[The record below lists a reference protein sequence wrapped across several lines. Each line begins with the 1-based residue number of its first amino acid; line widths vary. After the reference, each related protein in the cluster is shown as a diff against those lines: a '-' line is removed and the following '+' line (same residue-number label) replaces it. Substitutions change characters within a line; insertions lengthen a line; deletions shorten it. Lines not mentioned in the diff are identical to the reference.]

1 MLDRRP
7 EDMYGSLPGE
17 LIGEP
22 VESLVPDGL
31 RSVHI
36 SQRAEYAQHPTV
48 RPMAARVR
56 LAGRRKDRSTFP
68 VRVSLSP
75 VLTATGHLI
84 LAVVRDVTED
94 LPTPTWATSPGGAA
108 WPAPPARGRAGAGM
122 DVDVFEVPRRERA
135 WSRGGDDE

>member
-94 LPTPTWATSPGGAA
+94 LPTPTWATSPGGAGLA
-108 WPAPPARGRAGAGM
+108 CATSERAGRGRNGRRRLRGAPTREGM
-122 DVDVFEVPRRERA
+122 EP
-135 WSRGGDDE
+135 WG